1 MAWINPTSTT
11 DSGGTWLNDDD
22 AIDGNT
28 GTYAS
33 SANNDNTN
41 TLELNIAA
49 ISCDKIQIYASK
61 YKNSDEDTGVV
72 VDVYYSGDWHN
83 VITATLT
90 ANTWTEGA
98 IGSTQTVI
106 AARVVGSGLSGG
118 RHFRLKALQF
128 NEIAAGPQE
137 FYQVADGAVTFVGN
151 VSKTSKKILF
161 STVNFTSILNTGG
174 EASGQI
180 ITGVI
185 TFTGNLKR
193 KIKKNLSGNL
203 ISLGTGLIIKRTVI
217 KFFGLLNIGGE
228 LGKGRKYYITVG
240 TGKTVRGRQ
249 G

>member
-1 MAWINPTSTT
+1 MKKFLLSST
-11 DSGGTWLNDDD
+11 L
-22 AIDGNT
+22 
-28 GTYAS
+28 
-33 SANNDNTN
+33 
-41 TLELNIAA
+41 
-49 ISCDKIQIYASK
+49 
-61 YKNSDEDTGVV
+61 
-72 VDVYYSGDWHN
+72 
-83 VITATLT
+83 
-90 ANTWTEGA
+90 
-98 IGSTQTVI
+98 
-106 AARVVGSGLSGG
+106 
-118 RHFRLKALQF
+118 
-128 NEIAAGPQE
+128 
-137 FYQVADGAVTFVGN
+137 TFVGN
-151 VSKTSKKILF
+151 ISKTSKKILF

-249 G
+249 GWSGG